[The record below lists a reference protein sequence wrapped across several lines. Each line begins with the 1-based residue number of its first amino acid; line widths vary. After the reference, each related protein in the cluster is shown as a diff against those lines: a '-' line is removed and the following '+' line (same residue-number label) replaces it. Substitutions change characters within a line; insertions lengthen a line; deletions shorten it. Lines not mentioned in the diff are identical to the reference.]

1 MVTWHAVSLSA
12 DLVKAISSGELSFE
26 DAREQIAEPQ
36 EVTPVIIRDDSA
48 IKSLAA
54 QIERAV
60 EAAQKAEQPAPIWNM
75 TMPAINLTAQM
86 PPNGTVTVNVPEQA
100 APIVNVI
107 TPETTVNVSPTP
119 VTIQQPIN
127 QVIVQPAEVILPP
140 LMTEATIKT
149 DKKTGDKTLKVKK

>member
-1 MVTWHAVSLSA
+1 MVTWHAVSLA
-12 DLVKAISSGELSFE
+12 PDMVKAITSGELSFE
-26 DAREQIAEPQ
+26 DARAQIAEPQ
-36 EVTPVIIRDDSA
+36 EVTPIRDDSA

-86 PPNGTVTVNVPEQA
+86 PPNGTVTVNVPEQP
-100 APIVNVI
+100 APIVNV
-107 TPETTVNVSPTP
+107 TMPETTVNVSPTP

-127 QVIVQPAEVILPP
+127 QVIVQPAEVILPA